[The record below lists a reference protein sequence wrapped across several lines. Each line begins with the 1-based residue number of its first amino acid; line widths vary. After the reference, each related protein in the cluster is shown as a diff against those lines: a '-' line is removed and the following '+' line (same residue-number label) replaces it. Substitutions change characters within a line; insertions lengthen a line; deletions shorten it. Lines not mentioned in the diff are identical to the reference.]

1 MENSWRKIQNDRCGK
16 ETVEKA
22 VDRTGQAVK
31 GSTGPGIVH
40 ALELNAKL
48 APSKT
53 RATITKL

>member
-31 GSTGPGIVH
+31 G
-40 ALELNAKL
+40 
-48 APSKT
+48 
-53 RATITKL
+53 